1 MINPLAEKTVYEQV
15 VDVTY
20 EYLGPAAER
29 FVARGIE
36 AHLGKKPE
44 ELTKED
50 IEKLLDWSRLSLA
63 LLTED
68 AHIVDNFT
76 QNMLSISEN
85 AGTGN

>member
-1 MINPLAEKTVYEQV
+1 MNSAAKKTVYEQV

-36 AHLGKKPE
+36 AHLGKRPE

-50 IEKLLDWSRLSLA
+50 IAKLLDWSKLSLA

-68 AHIVDNFT
+68 TDVVDDFT

-85 AGTGN
+85 AGN

>member
-1 MINPLAEKTVYEQV
+1 MSSFTQKTVYEQV

-50 IEKLLDWSRLSLA
+50 IEKLLDWSKLSLA

-68 AHIVDNFT
+68 THVVDDFT

-85 AGTGN
+85 AGN